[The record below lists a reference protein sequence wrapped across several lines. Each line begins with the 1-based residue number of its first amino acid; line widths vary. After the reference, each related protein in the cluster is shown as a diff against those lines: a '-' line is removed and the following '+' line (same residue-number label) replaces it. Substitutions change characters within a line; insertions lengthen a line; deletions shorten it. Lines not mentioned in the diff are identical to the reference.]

1 MIISKTPLR
10 ISLMGGGTDIAN
22 YYTNNKFGCVIS
34 SSIAS
39 YIYVIVKKQS
49 EIFSEKFRLNYSET
63 EMISDIN
70 EIKNPIIKE
79 CLKFL
84 QIDEK
89 IYIATI
95 ADIPASTGL
104 GSSSSF
110 CVGLLNALYQFKGQ
124 SISQMQLAADA
135 STIEINLLKKP
146 IGKQDQY
153 AAGIGGLNFIKF
165 NSDHTTEVQP
175 INISKK
181 NITLLNENIIIFWS
195 GLTRSADNILSEQSK
210 NYKDNYKNLN
220 ILKKNV
226 FSLKDCLELETINL
240 DLIGSLLNESWNLKK
255 TFASKITNPI
265 IDKAYSL
272 AMKNGAIGGKLLGAG
287 GGGFLFFISNPSNH
301 NIIESKLKEIG
312 FTKINLKFSSHGTSV
327 KNLF

>member
-110 CVGLLNALYQFKGQ
+110 CVGLLNALYKFKGQ

-153 AAGIGGLNFIKF
+153 AAGLGGLNFIKF
-165 NSDHTTEVQP
+165 NSDHTTDVQQ

-181 NITLLNENIIIFWS
+181 NITLLNKNMIVFWS

-210 NYKDNYKNLN
+210 NSKDNNKNLN
-220 ILKKNV
+220 NLKKKV
-226 FSLKDCLELETINL
+226 FSLKECLELETINF
-240 DLIGSLLNESWNLKK
+240 DLIGNLLNESWHLKK
-255 TFASKITNPI
+255 TFASKISNPV

-272 AMKNGAIGGKLLGAG
+272 AMKNGAKGGKLLGAG

-301 NIIESKLKEIG
+301 KTIEKKLQEIG
-312 FTKINLKFSSHGTSV
+312 FTKINLKFSSRGTSV
-327 KNLF
+327 KNFF